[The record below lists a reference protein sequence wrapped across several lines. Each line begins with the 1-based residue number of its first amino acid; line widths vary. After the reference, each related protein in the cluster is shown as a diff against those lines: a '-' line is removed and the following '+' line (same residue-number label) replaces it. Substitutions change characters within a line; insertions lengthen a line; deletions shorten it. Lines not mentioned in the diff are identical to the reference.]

1 MNQCFC
7 DTYDKAFVVDNVCE
21 MHISQLKL
29 IHNKIMWKEP
39 YDKVN
44 PVVFDFKSNDVVSKS
59 KISLLDSYI
68 GGLWLGN
75 KERQVFSK
83 NANHIETT
91 NSNITIVKNLR

>member
-1 MNQCFC
+1 MER
-7 DTYDKAFVVDNVCE
+7 A
-21 MHISQLKL
+21 I
-29 IHNKIMWKEP
+29 

-44 PVVFDFKSNDVVSKS
+44 PVVFDFKSDDVVSKS

-91 NSNITIVKNLR
+91 NSNITIVKNLQ

>member
-44 PVVFDFKSNDVVSKS
+44 PVVFDFKSDDVVSNS

-91 NSNITIVKNLR
+91 NSNITIVKNLQ

>member
-1 MNQCFC
+1 MEK
-7 DTYDKAFVVDNVCE
+7 T
-21 MHISQLKL
+21 
-29 IHNKIMWKEP
+29 

-44 PVVFDFKSNDVVSKS
+44 PIVFDFKSDEVASKS
-59 KISLLDSYI
+59 KISLVDSYI

-91 NSNITIVKNLR
+91 NSNITIVKNLQ